1 MKNKII
7 KILSNR
13 VFFLLI
19 LLVVVMIVMSIISPY
34 FLNVNSL
41 ITMAR
46 FAAVLALVGLGQSLV
61 ILAGGAGID
70 LSVGSMISLAGVMF
84 GFMVN
89 AGMNVWLAAALTVLV
104 GGILGSVNGITVAL
118 WGLPPLIGTLGTM
131 YAYGALALVMTNGV
145 PLSGFPESFSF
156 LANGKVF
163 GLPSQIILVVLPAF
177 LVLFFVMQKTNFGR
191 WIYLVGVNENAA
203 QFSGIQV
210 KRVRFVLYVISGILA
225 GLGAIIMSSWLMAA
239 RPDTGSGMDMR
250 SITVAVLGG
259 IDIYGGVGNL
269 VGTILAVII
278 VTMIATGL
286 QLANINTIWQL
297 AVLGVILLGAVS
309 LNQVFVSKTK

>member
-1 MKNKII
+1 MKQKII
-7 KILSNR
+7 QLLSNR
-13 VFFLLI
+13 VIFLLF
-19 LLVVVMIVMSIISPY
+19 LLVIVIMVMSLISPY
-34 FLNVNSL
+34 FLNIDNL

-46 FAAVLALVGLGQSLV
+46 FGAVLALVGLGQSLI

-70 LSVGSMISLAGVMF
+70 LSVGSMISLSGVLF
-84 GFMVN
+84 GFMVT
-89 AGMNVWLAAALTVLV
+89 AGMNVWLSAALTVLI
-104 GGILGSVNGITVAL
+104 GGILGSVNGVTIAL

-145 PLSGFPESFSF
+145 PISGFPESFSF

-177 LVLFFVMQKTNFGR
+177 AILFFIMRKTNFGR

-210 KRVRFVLYVISGILA
+210 KRVRFFLYIISGLLA
-225 GLGAIIMSSWLMAA
+225 GLGAVIMSSWLMAS
-239 RPDTGSGMDMR
+239 RPDSGSGMDMR

-269 VGTILAVII
+269 MGTILAVLI
-278 VTMIATGL
+278 VTMIASGL

-297 AVLGVILLGAVS
+297 AVLGIILLGAVS
-309 LNQVFVSKTK
+309 LNQIFVSKVK